1 RPARRV
7 ALLADAAARRQPRH
21 LPSRPVDH
29 HASPARRRPTEKPR
43 SHRLLPRALN
53 SGNLKSG
60 TVPKK
65 GECSRTE
72 HEGQLVL
79 AVRVEEVV
87 DGIERAFGGNEY
99 PGDAW
104 LQGSREGEEPFE
116 ECGAFVGQAD
126 WHALTPEFLDQHYV
140 VLSFFSE
147 AGFRFFMP
155 AFLIAD
161 LRDQLRT
168 ADPVFHLVGGFS
180 DFSVTHRV
188 GDRDFVIRSGSTQ
201 FINPRRYGAS
211 RFIDY
216 ARHRLSVF

>member
-1 RPARRV
+1 M
-7 ALLADAAARRQPRH
+7 Q
-21 LPSRPVDH
+21 VD
-29 HASPARRRPTEKPR
+29 
-43 SHRLLPRALN
+43 
-53 SGNLKSG
+53 
-60 TVPKK
+60 
-65 GECSRTE
+65 
-72 HEGQLVL
+72 Q
-79 AVRVEEVV
+79 VV
-87 DGIERAFGGNEY
+87 DVVERAFGDNEY

-104 LQGSREGEEPFE
+104 LQGSREGEEPFK
-116 ECGAFVGQAD
+116 ECGAFVGQTD
-126 WHALTPEFLDQHYV
+126 WRALAPEFLDQHYV

-216 ARHRLSVF
+216 ARQRLSVFCREEAAAIVSYLEHVMSVPSRVPSVLSFTSLMPLQKLPNDSQGVPASSRMTFGSMALKSSLEPSAFEHKTEP

>member
-1 RPARRV
+1 M
-7 ALLADAAARRQPRH
+7 Q
-21 LPSRPVDH
+21 VD
-29 HASPARRRPTEKPR
+29 
-43 SHRLLPRALN
+43 
-53 SGNLKSG
+53 
-60 TVPKK
+60 
-65 GECSRTE
+65 
-72 HEGQLVL
+72 Q
-79 AVRVEEVV
+79 VV
-87 DGIERAFGGNEY
+87 DVVERAFGGNEY

-104 LQGSREGEEPFE
+104 LQGSREGEEPFD
-116 ECGAFVGQAD
+116 ECGAFVGQTD
-126 WHALTPEFLDQHYV
+126 WRALTPEFLDQHYV

-161 LRDQLRT
+161 LRDRLRT

-188 GDRDFVIRSGSTQ
+188 GGRDFVIRSGSTQ

-216 ARHRLSVF
+216 ARQRLSVFCREEAAAIVTYLEHVMSMPSRGTDRPAIEAGLKDYWRDRAQSAPVAAELRRYLDEQAAYLDAVMRDRGSAS

>member
-1 RPARRV
+1 V
-7 ALLADAAARRQPRH
+7 L
-21 LPSRPVDH
+21 
-29 HASPARRRPTEKPR
+29 
-43 SHRLLPRALN
+43 
-53 SGNLKSG
+53 SGDTTDNWSLDSAG
-60 TVPKK
+60 SKK
-65 GECSRTE
+65 
-72 HEGQLVL
+72 
-79 AVRVEEVV
+79 VV
-87 DGIERAFGGNEY
+87 DVIERAFGGNEY

-116 ECGAFVGQAD
+116 ECGAFVGQTD
-126 WHALTPEFLDQHYV
+126 WRALTPEFLDQHYV

-161 LRDQLRT
+161 LRDRLRT

-188 GDRDFVIRSGSTQ
+188 GDRDFVVRSGSTQ

-211 RFIDY
+211 RSSTTPASGSPCSAAKKPPPSSRI
-216 ARHRLSVF
+216 SSTS

>member
-1 RPARRV
+1 M
-7 ALLADAAARRQPRH
+7 Q
-21 LPSRPVDH
+21 VD
-29 HASPARRRPTEKPR
+29 
-43 SHRLLPRALN
+43 
-53 SGNLKSG
+53 
-60 TVPKK
+60 
-65 GECSRTE
+65 
-72 HEGQLVL
+72 Q
-79 AVRVEEVV
+79 VV
-87 DGIERAFGGNEY
+87 DVVERAFGGNEY

-116 ECGAFVGQAD
+116 ECGVFVGQTD
-126 WHALTPEFLDQHYV
+126 WRALTPEFLDQHYV

-161 LRDQLRT
+161 LRDQLQT

-216 ARHRLSVF
+216 ARQRLSVFCREEAAAIVSYLEHVMSVPSRDTDRSAIEAGLKDYWRDRAQSAPVAAELRRYLDEQATYLDAVMRNHGSAS